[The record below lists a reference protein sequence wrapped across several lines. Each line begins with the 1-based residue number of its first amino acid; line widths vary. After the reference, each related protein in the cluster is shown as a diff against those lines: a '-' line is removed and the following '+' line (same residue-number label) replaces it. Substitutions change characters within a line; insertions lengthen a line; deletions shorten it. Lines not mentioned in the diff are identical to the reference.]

1 MGAETEA
8 SGLVESSRPEDA
20 DEQAARLSTVDHG
33 AAVAQDMSPP
43 EARLEKFAN
52 HLAYG
57 IPGGD
62 QLGRHGNART
72 SLAITNP
79 SGAVAGPPDAG
90 QEAAPADGERLRLAR
105 ELHDTIASAI
115 AVIAIQ
121 AGVADHALERCE
133 TEPGRAREALRTI
146 RAASL
151 QALDELQATVT
162 TLRGEKG
169 AHRPQPGVAQ
179 LEALT
184 GLAGA
189 AGMPVELAVV
199 GAARPL
205 PPAVDLAAYRIV
217 QEALTN
223 VLRHAGSATA
233 TIRLSYGEGD
243 LNVQVDDDGHRA
255 GGRRPSGGGHG
266 LLGMQERIAALGG
279 RLEAGPRSGG
289 GFRVV
294 ATIPL
299 DHAA

>member
-1 MGAETEA
+1 LDAHSGLAIEA
-8 SGLVESSRPEDA
+8 SVAVDTDLPG
-20 DEQAARLSTVDHG
+20 ARLVVPNQT
-33 AAVAQDMSPP
+33 
-43 EARLEKFAN
+43 
-52 HLAYG
+52 
-57 IPGGD
+57 
-62 QLGRHGNART
+62 
-72 SLAITNP
+72 
-79 SGAVAGPPDAG
+79 GAVAGPPDAD
-90 QEAAPADGERLRLAR
+90 EEMPADRERLRLAR

-121 AGVADHALERCE
+121 AGVADHALERCQA
-133 TEPGRAREALRTI
+133 EPQRAREALQTI
-146 RAASL
+146 RAASV
-151 QALDELQATVT
+151 QALDELQATVR
-162 TLRGEKG
+162 TLRGKAAARG
-169 AHRPQPGVAQ
+169 PRPGVAQ

-189 AGMPVELAVV
+189 AGLRVELAVV

-233 TIRLSYGEGD
+233 TVRLTYRERD
-243 LNVQVDDDGHRA
+243 LTVQVDDDGRGA
-255 GGRRPSGGGHG
+255 TGRRPSGGGGNG

-294 ATIPL
+294 ATMPL

>member
-1 MGAETEA
+1 MDAEIQATR
-8 SGLVESSRPEDA
+8 LIESSHPQDA
-20 DEQAARLSTVDHG
+20 DQQAARPAIGDHG
-33 AAVAQDMSPP
+33 AAAAQDTDLPG
-43 EARLEKFAN
+43 ARPVVPN
-52 HLAYG
+52 Q
-57 IPGGD
+57 PG
-62 QLGRHGNART
+62 A
-72 SLAITNP
+72 A
-79 SGAVAGPPDAG
+79 AGPPDAG
-90 QEAAPADGERLRLAR
+90 QEAASADGERLRLAR

-121 AGVADHALERCE
+121 AGVADHALERCQA
-133 TEPGRAREALRTI
+133 EPGRAREALRTI

-169 AHRPQPGVAQ
+169 AHRPRPGVAQ

>member
-1 MGAETEA
+1 MDAESRQEMGAETEA

-20 DEQAARLSTVDHG
+20 DEQAARLSTVEHG

-43 EARLEKFAN
+43 EARLEQFAN

-115 AVIAIQ
+115 AVITIQ
-121 AGVADHALERCE
+121 TSVADHALERCQA
-133 TEPGRAREALRTI
+133 EPGRAREALRTI

-162 TLRGEKG
+162 TLRGG
-169 AHRPQPGVAQ
+169 AGARGPRPGVAGWVTSPCRSMTTGTGRQ
-179 LEALT
+179 PGGRWESLEA
-184 GLAGA
+184 
-189 AGMPVELAVV
+189 
-199 GAARPL
+199 
-205 PPAVDLAAYRIV
+205 
-217 QEALTN
+217 
-223 VLRHAGSATA
+223 ATA
-233 TIRLSYGEGD
+233 CSAWGSGSPPS
-243 LNVQVDDDGHRA
+243 A
-255 GGRRPSGGGHG
+255 GGWRPGH
-266 LLGMQERIAALGG
+266 APA
-279 RLEAGPRSGG
+279 
-289 GFRVV
+289 
-294 ATIPL
+294 
-299 DHAA
+299 

>member
-1 MGAETEA
+1 MGADIEMR
-8 SGLVESSRPEDA
+8 GPVKSSYPEDA
-20 DEQAARLSTVDHG
+20 DEQAARSAVGDHRT
-33 AAVAQDMSPP
+33 ADAQDTDLL
-43 EARLEKFAN
+43 EARPAALN
-52 HLAYG
+52 
-57 IPGGD
+57 
-62 QLGRHGNART
+62 QT
-72 SLAITNP
+72 
-79 SGAVAGPPDAG
+79 GAVAGPPDAD
-90 QEAAPADGERLRLAR
+90 QQAVPADGERLRLAR

-121 AGVADHALERCE
+121 AGVADHALECCQ
-133 TEPGRAREALRTI
+133 TEPERAREALRTI

-162 TLRGEKG
+162 TLRGKAG
-169 AHRPQPGVAQ
+169 GRGPRPGVAQ
-179 LEALT
+179 LDALT
-184 GLAGA
+184 GMAGA
-189 AGMPVELAVV
+189 AGLRVELAVV

-223 VLRHAGSATA
+223 VLRHAGPATA
-233 TIRLSYGEGD
+233 RVRLTYRERD
-243 LNVQVDDDGHRA
+243 LSVQVDDDGRGA
-255 GGRRPSGGGHG
+255 GGRRPSGGGGNG

-279 RLEAGPRSGG
+279 RLEARPRPGG